1 MPQPYDFTGKRISFT
16 YDRLLQIDPSG
27 NVYDGL
33 GNPVSIGD
41 YEFYYQSTPPF
52 PNPSTPG
59 ARWLDSNSGIEYV
72 WIFDGDN
79 YLWMQPTDTAAI
91 QTPVEEIIYVSLNS
105 SPADIS
111 AGFKE
116 YRQVGYNCIVKEWS
130 VVSAQTGS
138 IEFDVKASS
147 FASFPTVTSIVGLD
161 PPKLAA
167 QEKNSNLSPT
177 LWSSLSANQLLEIS
191 VTSCTGIQTVG
202 LFIKIQ
208 KTL

>member
-33 GNPVSIGD
+33 GNPVNIGD

-59 ARWLDSNSGIEYV
+59 ARWLDSDSGIEYV

-79 YLWMQPTDTAAI
+79 YLWMQPTDTAVVSS
-91 QTPVEEIIYVSLNS
+91 PVEEIISISLDS
-105 SPADIS
+105 SPSDIS
-111 AGFKE
+111 TGVKG
-116 YRQVGYNCIVKEWS
+116 YRQVGYNCTIKEWYI
-130 VVSAQTGS
+130 VAGQTGS
-138 IEFDVKASS
+138 IEFDVKAGS
-147 FASFPTVTSIVGLD
+147 FSSFPTISSIVGGSQPELVSQD
-161 PPKLAA
+161 
-167 QEKNSNLSPT
+167 KNSNTSPG
-177 LWSSLSANQLLEIS
+177 WVALSANDIIEFS
-191 VTSCTGIQTVG
+191 VLSCAGIQTVG
-202 LFIKIQ
+202 LFIKVQ